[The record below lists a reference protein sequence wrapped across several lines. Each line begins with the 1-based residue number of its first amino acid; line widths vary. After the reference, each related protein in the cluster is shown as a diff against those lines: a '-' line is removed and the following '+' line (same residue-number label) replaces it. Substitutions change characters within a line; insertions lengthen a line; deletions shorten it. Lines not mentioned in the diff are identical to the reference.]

1 MFPWTP
7 CEQASSSG
15 GNRGMLPGGYFP
27 VCPKASTIFCAL
39 VAVAQ
44 AGEGSSVFNL
54 FLYQGSGQWKLWAQ
68 VRYLADFLAGYEGDS
83 SAHFSHCFFLL
94 SFSPSLH
101 LCHCSQSIGKVI
113 IFPFLKVVFETFYL
127 RLVLKPMWQGLC
139 AMLSNSVVFNWDLS
153 PAKTHGAWF
162 QDLMKLR
169 FLMSNCKKNSA
180 RDTEI
185 GKR

>member
-1 MFPWTP
+1 MGFPGDSDGKDTVSCFLFPWTP

-15 GNRGMLPGGYFP
+15 CNRGTLPGGYFP

-101 LCHCSQSIGKVI
+101 LCHCSQKYWAGHHLPISESCVWNFLPKIGTQTHVAG
-113 IFPFLKVVFETFYL
+113 T
-127 RLVLKPMWQGLC
+127 LC
-139 AMLSNSVVFNWDLS
+139 YA
-153 PAKTHGAWF
+153 
-162 QDLMKLR
+162 
-169 FLMSNCKKNSA
+169 
-180 RDTEI
+180 
-185 GKR
+185 